1 MQYILIIFWSY
12 FKSGRKYCFNS
23 FTYIFKY
30 TGVQPILA
38 KDHFSPVHCYI
49 IFLNNAKMVLG
60 ENWSYS
66 STCIRIKMILIR
78 NYYFSFK
85 LNYSNIKLQITFHF
99 LKNEKNMQA
108 YNSSIIQQM
117 HKYIPKK
124 KNNKKNMQLAVY
136 IYSQTYIYDCLMW
149 REFLPLWWFFQW
161 QT

>member
-124 KNNKKNMQLAVY
+124 KNNKKTCSLQY
-136 IYSQTYIYDCLMW
+136 IFIHRLTFMIV
-149 REFLPLWWFFQW
+149 
-161 QT
+161 